1 MRLLEQMHRFVAPA
15 TNRRVLV
22 VNGHPDPSPERFCAA
37 LCESFSD
44 GARAGGA
51 EVKQLHAARVAQGA
65 SLTDAI
71 ATIAWATHLIVI
83 FPLWLGGMPG
93 ALDALF
99 RQNLQKSGHI
109 VPDDR
114 PVHTVATMDLR
125 GFLHRKTMIDDS
137 GDGLRLAGFVRQAQD
152 FIGSVGSLTADQR
165 GHWLISLRERGRRGD
180 YLS

>member
-1 MRLLEQMHRFVAPA
+1 VRLLEQLHRFVAPA

-37 LCESFSD
+37 LCDSFSE

-51 EVKQLHAARVAQGA
+51 EVKHLHALRVEHGA

-71 ATIAWATHLIVI
+71 TTIAWATHLVVI

-93 ALDALF
+93 ALNALF
-99 RQNLQKSGHI
+99 RQNQQKSGRI
-109 VPDDR
+109 APDDR
-114 PVHTVATMDLR
+114 PVHTIVTMDLP
-125 GFLHRKTMIDDS
+125 GFLHRKAMNDDT
-137 GDGLRLAGFVRQAQD
+137 GDCVRLAGFVRQAQD

-165 GHWLISLRERGRRGD
+165 GHWLALLRERAKRGD